1 MQHIP
6 RPPNVLLTFF
16 IKRWLHIKHTFLTF
30 YYGVLCTQTIPLP
43 PLLPPLSFVLAFLFF
58 CFTPHCLSFF
68 FFVWACD
75 SFVCSS
81 LPDPF
86 QYQQFADFPTSGNA
100 NPSAAFTGNFSGG
113 EITVHSAGVLNLKFA
128 QEGRYSVR
136 VLSTSRPYMPKYDFF
151 FWCYRVAPSFPP

>member
-1 MQHIP
+1 MHANHSP
-6 RPPNVLLTFF
+6 STPPAPSLFRFGLF
-16 IKRWLHIKHTFLTF
+16 I
-30 YYGVLCTQTIPLP
+30 
-43 PLLPPLSFVLAFLFF
+43 FLFH
-58 CFTPHCLSFF
+58 TTLPFF
-68 FFVWACD
+68 FFSFVWACD

-128 QEGRYSVR
+128 QEGRYEYESFVHAEIR
-136 VLSTSRPYMPKYDFF
+136 LF
-151 FWCYRVAPSFPP
+151 FWVL